1 MLERPSFETKGNK
14 INTIR
19 NQLFCSLLIRMQPII
34 LKKIPLGP
42 KGIKMTNKTKSSS
55 SSNILHSQMQTK
67 KMAKTFRALG
77 HGRSRTRQNIPPTQT
92 FNYRNQRLKFMV
104 QFNGLPSHDIISA
117 SMHYDSMNRRMKIK
131 KVSSIKSAVLP
142 PERQ

>member
-1 MLERPSFETKGNK
+1 MRLKAIQLIQLEINVFVPFLLGCNPSY
-14 INTIR
+14 
-19 NQLFCSLLIRMQPII
+19 
-34 LKKIPLGP
+34 LKRSHSVQKDPTRS
-42 KGIKMTNKTKSSS
+42 KKSSS

-77 HGRSRTRQNIPPTQT
+77 HGRSRTRQNTPPTQT

-117 SMHYDSMNRRMKIK
+117 SMYYDSMNRRMKIK